1 MEREAPLT
9 DKKRNGKYTVHLV
22 AAALAVGVC
31 ALYSQVFRNG
41 FVFDD
46 VPYLVENRH
55 IQEGFTLAAIK
66 WAFTAFH
73 CANWHPLTWLSAM
86 LDFRVFG
93 PNPTGHHA
101 VNVLFHAAN
110 TVLLLLVLRRMTGSL
125 WRSAFVAGLF
135 AVHPLHVESVA
146 WLAERKDVL
155 STFFLLLTIWAY
167 AGYAQSPNPR
177 RYALVALIFA
187 MGLMSKPMLVS
198 APILLLLLDFWPLRR
213 LSLGEGAKK
222 KQAINFQKLIWEK
235 APLFG
240 LSAVSCVITYFA
252 QQNIGAVVRLER
264 FPLGLRIENA
274 LVSYVAYIW
283 KMIWPSGLA
292 VYYPYPVHGI
302 PALLTIGAALILIVI
317 SGFAIRA
324 AKRHPYLAVG
334 WLWYVITLVPVI
346 GLVQVGEQSMADRYT
361 YISLIGLFVMIAW
374 GVPELLSRFVPV
386 SPRLLVAPSLCVIA
400 ALSVC
405 TWLQAPYWKSD
416 YTLFLRAV
424 SVTAHNKLAHN
435 NLGVQLEE
443 QGKLDEAI
451 VQYRKA
457 LEVDPDYADA
467 RLGLGNALLA
477 QGKVTEAVKEYSEV
491 RRINPNDKKA
501 GVALANAMSKQGK
514 GALAAAEYSRILESD
529 PDNVDAHYN
538 LGLELS
544 KQGKLDEAASHY
556 SKALEIN
563 PNYAKAHNNLGAVLA
578 QMGRSDEAVPHYQEA
593 LRIKPDYPEAHYNL
607 AIALAAQGK
616 SDEAFN
622 HLSQAIRAKPD
633 YAEAHNSLGALL
645 AMRGSIPEAAGHFV
659 EAVKYRPNYAEAHYN
674 LGYALATQ
682 GKSKEAIGHYLEAIR
697 IKPDYG
703 VAHMNLAVE
712 LLINGRYAE
721 AWKEVHLSQ
730 RYGCAPHPEFLKAL
744 SARMPER

>member
-1 MEREAPLT
+1 VEGEVPLT
-9 DKKRNGKYTVHLV
+9 DKKRNGKYTLHLV
-22 AAALAVGVC
+22 TAALAVGVC
-31 ALYSQVFRNG
+31 ALYSQVLRNG

-46 VPYLVENRH
+46 IPYLVENRH
-55 IQEGFTLAAIK
+55 IQQGFTLSAIK
-66 WAFTAFH
+66 WAFTAFY

-86 LDFRVFG
+86 LDFRIFG
-93 PNPTGHHA
+93 PNPAGHHA
-101 VNVLFHAAN
+101 VNVLLHAAN

-125 WRSAFVAGLF
+125 WRSAFVAALF

-146 WLAERKDVL
+146 WVAERKDVL
-155 STFFLLLTIWAY
+155 STLFLLTTIWAY
-167 AGYAQSPNPR
+167 ADYAQSPNPR
-177 RYALVALIFA
+177 RYALVALTFTF
-187 MGLMSKPMLVS
+187 GLMSKPMLVS
-198 APILLLLLDFWPLRR
+198 VPILLLLLDFWPLRR
-213 LSLGEGAKK
+213 LSLGNDAKK
-222 KQAINFQKLIWEK
+222 KRAMTVPKLIWEK
-235 APLFG
+235 TPLFA

-252 QQNIGAVVRLER
+252 QQNIGAVVRLEK
-264 FPLGLRIENA
+264 FPLGLRMANA

-283 KMIWPSGLA
+283 KMIWPTGLA

-324 AKRHPYLAVG
+324 GKRHPYLAVG
-334 WLWYVITLVPVI
+334 WLWYVISLVPVI

-374 GVPELLSRFVPV
+374 GAPELLPRLVPV

-405 TWLQAPYWKSD
+405 AWLQAPYWKSD
-416 YTLFLRAV
+416 YTLFFRTV
-424 SVTAHNKLAHN
+424 SVTANNKLAHN
-435 NLGVQLEE
+435 NLGIQLEG

-457 LEVDPDYADA
+457 LEIDPDYADA
-467 RLGLGNALLA
+467 HLDLGNALLA

-501 GVALANAMSKQGK
+501 SVALANAMSRQGK
-514 GALAAAEYSRILESD
+514 GDLAATEYSRILESD
-529 PDNVDAHYN
+529 PNNVDAHYN

-544 KQGKLDEAASHY
+544 KQGKFEEAASHY

-607 AIALAAQGK
+607 AMALAAQGK

-622 HLSQAIRAKPD
+622 HLSEALKAKPD

-645 AMRGSIPEAAGHFV
+645 AMHGRIAEAIPHFV
-659 EAVKYRPNYAEAHYN
+659 EAVKYRPDYAEAHYN
-674 LGYALATQ
+674 LGCALANQ
-682 GKSKEAIGHYLEAIR
+682 GKSNEAIGHYLEAIR

-712 LLINGRYAE
+712 LFISGRYAE
-721 AWKEVHLSQ
+721 SWEEVHLSR
-730 RYGCAPHPEFLKAL
+730 RYGCAPNPEFLKAL
-744 SARMPER
+744 SAKMPER